1 MILSYRIELK
11 PNLKQIK
18 QFQQHCGVARY
29 AYNWALQNHT
39 IKVDM
44 AKREAEVLGLEKPIY
59 PKVSSNDWYKQFANL
74 RDTELDWIGKVS
86 KSCWNEALRNLE
98 AAFKRFFDK
107 KGAYP
112 VMKKRG
118 HHDSYKVCATTRVGY
133 DFIVLPKIGKVRL
146 KEHGYATQHEVE
158 VPSTTTKNLLIQN

>member
-39 IKVDM
+39 IKSDI
-44 AKREAEVLGLEKPIY
+44 AKREAETLGLTKPNYLKI
-59 PKVSSNDWYKQFANL
+59 SSKDWYKQFANL
-74 RDTELDWIGKVS
+74 RDTTHDWIEPVARD
-86 KSCWNEALRNLE
+86 CWYEALRNLE
-98 AAFKRFFDK
+98 TAFKRFFDK

-112 VMKKRG
+112 VMKKKG
-118 HHDSYKVCATTRVGY
+118 HCDSYKVCATTRVGY
-133 DFIVLPKIGKVRL
+133 DYINLPKIGRV
-146 KEHGYATQHEVE
+146 
-158 VPSTTTKNLLIQN
+158 S